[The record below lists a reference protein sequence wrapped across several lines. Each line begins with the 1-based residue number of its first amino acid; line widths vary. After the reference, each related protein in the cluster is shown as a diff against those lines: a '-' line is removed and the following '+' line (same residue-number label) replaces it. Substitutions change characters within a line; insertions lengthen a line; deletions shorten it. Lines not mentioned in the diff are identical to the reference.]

1 MRATLLKCR
10 RIYLQIYF
18 KTHRSLD
25 CFLYYA
31 FSLVKLVREKRWE
44 EHEQSSKNMKF
55 REMVNT
61 ADYQVLYL
69 Y

>member
-1 MRATLLKCR
+1 MCASLVKCR
-10 RIYLQIYF
+10 GNSSRYIV
-18 KTHRSLD
+18 THLD
-25 CFLYYA
+25 IWIVFYIYA
-31 FSLVKLVREKRWE
+31 FSLVKIVREKRWE

-61 ADYQVLYL
+61 ADYQVLHL

>member
-1 MRATLLKCR
+1 MCASLVKCR
-10 RIYLQIYF
+10 ENYLQICF
-18 KTHRSLD
+18 KTYRFLD
-25 CFLYYA
+25 CFLYYG